1 MTFWM
6 IIRNS
11 LRQHALSTAIT
22 AASIGLGCGLLM
34 AVWVVNFQTQRE
46 FKNVTGGFD
55 CILGQTMRADTHTV
69 LTGRVQAVRLNEN
82 LEPLLYSRGEFGSF
96 AR

>member
-22 AASIGLGCGLLM
+22 AASIGLGCGLL
-34 AVWVVNFQTQRE
+34 VGVSRKGFVGRI
-46 FKNVTGGFD
+46 GGAP
-55 CILGQTMRADTHTV
+55 RPADKD
-69 LTGRVQAVRLNEN
+69 GIRIR
-82 LEPLLYSRGEFGSF
+82 
-96 AR
+96 